1 MSTPLEDF
9 IKKQIQHAGPMDVGQ
24 YMAIALGH
32 PEHGYYM
39 KQDPLGRDGDF
50 TTAPEISQMFGEMLG
65 IWAADAW
72 LALRMPKKFALVE
85 CGPGRGT
92 LMKDLMRAV
101 KKVEGFHDAA
111 EIHLIEIS
119 EALKEKQKANL
130 AQYDPTWHKSFET
143 VPTDMP
149 LFVIGNE
156 FLDAL
161 PFRQFVFKDGRWQER
176 VVCVDDDALVFG
188 MRAAGHFADKLPKRA
203 ELDDIYEIS
212 PVREVFIK
220 NVAERLKVQHGA
232 GIFIDYGYNE
242 DGFGDTFQAVR
253 GHEYVDV
260 LSHVGDADLTSH
272 VDFAALHRRVGKNHA
287 QLTTQGDFL
296 RSLGIVIRAEVLK
309 KKATRDQSKALQRGL
324 DRLINYS
331 EMGELFKVL
340 LISG

>member
-1 MSTPLEDF
+1 MSTPLEEF
-9 IKKQIQHAGPMDVGQ
+9 IKKQIQHAGPMDLGQ
-24 YMAIALGH
+24 YMSIALSH
-32 PEHGYYM
+32 PQHGYYM
-39 KQDPLGRDGDF
+39 KQDPLGWAGDF

-101 KKVEGFHDAA
+101 KRVEGFHDAA
-111 EIHLIEIS
+111 DIHLIEIS
-119 EALKEKQKANL
+119 EVLKEKQEQNL
-130 AQYDPTWHKSFET
+130 GHFNPTWHKTFDT

-161 PFRQFVFKDGRWQER
+161 PFRQFMFKDGRWQER
-176 VVCVDDDALVFG
+176 VIGVQDDALVFG
-188 MRAAGHFADKLPKRA
+188 LRPAGPLADKLPKRA
-203 ELDDIYEIS
+203 SLDDIYEIA

-220 NVAERLKVQHGA
+220 NVAERLKTQHGA
-232 GIFIDYGYNE
+232 GIFIDYGYIQ
-242 DGFGDTFQAVR
+242 DGYGDTFQAVR

-260 LSHVGDADLTSH
+260 LSHVGDADLTNH
-272 VDFAALHRRVGKNHA
+272 VDFSALHRRVGKEHV

-296 RSLGIVIRAEVLK
+296 RTLGIVIRAEVLK
-309 KKATRDQSKALQRGL
+309 KKAGREQAKELQKGL